1 MLTVTEHG
9 VIPDGK
15 TLNTEA
21 IQKLIDKCGEAGGGT
36 LIFPPGRYL
45 TGGLELRSNLTLH
58 LENGA
63 TLLGSTNLSDYKL
76 YNPSPVRFHEDK
88 EGLRALLFAHKVNN
102 IRLCGTGTIDGQGP
116 LINRAQGVR
125 ASMPRNI
132 WFGECEDV
140 SVEGLHLRHAGFWMQ
155 HYMKCTRLRLQGL
168 DVYNHGSC
176 NNDGCDIDCCRDVIV
191 SDCNIDSHDDALCL
205 KSGNDC
211 PTENV
216 VITNCITRTHCNHF
230 KTGTESNGGFRNI
243 TVSNLQMVP
252 STVLESDPN
261 TGGADWRGAC
271 GIALGCVDGG
281 MMENISVSHVQM
293 DQVRVPFFIKF
304 GDRGRLIHE
313 GDIHRPVQFARGIR
327 LSHITAKQASSTGCY
342 IMGLPEQAVRDVRI
356 EHCDFEF
363 EGGGDDA
370 LAESTVPLRREVY
383 PSCDAFGSLP
393 SLAIFMRDA
402 EDIQLSDLNLR
413 TMNPDT
419 RPALRWQRVRNLE
432 LDGIRESK

>member
-1 MLTVTEHG
+1 MLNVIEHG
-9 VIPDGK
+9 VVLDGQ
-15 TLNTEA
+15 TLNTES
-21 IQKLIDKCGEAGGGT
+21 IQKLIDKCGKAGGGT

-63 TLLGSTNLSDYKL
+63 TLLGSTNLGDYKL
-76 YNPSPVRFHEDK
+76 YNPSPVRFFEDK

-116 LINRAQGVR
+116 LIKRPPGVR

-140 SVEGLHLRHAGFWMQ
+140 TVEGLRLRHAGFWMQ

-313 GDIHRPVQFARGIR
+313 GDIHRPVQFARGIS

-393 SLAIFMRDA
+393 SFAIFMRDA
-402 EDIQLSDLNLR
+402 KGIILSNLIFR
-413 TMNPDT
+413 TLKPDA
-419 RPALRWQRVRNLE
+419 RPALRWQRVRNLT
-432 LDGIRESK
+432 LQQIESD